1 MTRILMSGLLL
12 LIVSCSNNE
21 NNKNN
26 NKRFCN
32 TSQPQYTYRPHRSG
46 FTREAF
52 IKELDT
58 SKWILKSYWIMPSN
72 KSVIN
77 LDSSDSLLHFKL
89 TNSGSN
95 TYIFKTS
102 SDLIFKNG
110 TKIGSIKKDKTDFR
124 THKNRQGELLGIRYH
139 TIFYFS
145 QSEDSILKG
154 LFNITY
160 SRFERL
166 HLSQLRIN
174 NKTKKKE
181 LVRLI
186 FYKKKNTH
194 NTK

>member
-1 MTRILMSGLLL
+1 MIRVLLIGLLL

-21 NNKNN
+21 NKRDNS
-26 NKRFCN
+26 KRFCN
-32 TSQPQYTYRPHRSG
+32 STQPVYTYQPYMSG
-46 FTREAF
+46 YTKEAF

-58 SKWILKSYWIMPSN
+58 SKWILKSYWIIPSN

-77 LDSSDSLLHFKL
+77 LDSSDSLLNFKL
-89 TNSGSN
+89 TNSDSN

-102 SDLIFKNG
+102 SNIIFKNG
-110 TKIGSIKKDKTDFR
+110 GKIGSIKKDKTDFQ

-145 QSEDSILKG
+145 QSHDSILNG
-154 LFNITY
+154 LFNISY

-166 HLSQLRIN
+166 HLSQIRIN
-174 NKTKKKE
+174 NKTDKKE
-181 LVRLI
+181 VVRLI
-186 FYKKKNTH
+186 FYKKKNTN